1 VNPSSIILNVASPV
15 KHLSKVG
22 GVELGVGVGVG
33 LSPGNVVELKVILVP

>member
-1 VNPSSIILNVASPV
+1 VKSSFIILNVASPV

-33 LSPGNVVELKVILVP
+33 VSPGKVVELKVILVP